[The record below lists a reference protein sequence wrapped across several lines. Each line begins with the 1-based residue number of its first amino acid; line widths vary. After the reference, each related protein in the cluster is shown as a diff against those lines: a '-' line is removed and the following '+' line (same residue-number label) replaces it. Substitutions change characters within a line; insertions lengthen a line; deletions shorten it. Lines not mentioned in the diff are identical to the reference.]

1 MRSAVEKRSPTLLVA
16 AATLIGTSIEWYD
29 FYIYGYAAA
38 LIFPTLF
45 FPKSDP
51 FIGQLASYGIFWVG
65 FLGRPLGGIVFGHF
79 GDRVGRKTML
89 IVTLTIMGIAT
100 FLVGLLPTYDRIGVW
115 APLLLIA
122 LRLCQGVAVGGEWG
136 GAVVMAAEHAQARFK
151 GLLASC
157 PQMGVPLGLILASV
171 VFNQVTAGHSAVGSS
186 AAAFAS
192 IAWRTPFLFSLV
204 LVAIGLAVRLS
215 IVETP
220 AFERVKARSAIVAA
234 PIVSVLRN
242 NWRTVVLAGGS
253 FVVINGGFY
262 LVTTQM
268 VSYGAGPHSILK
280 LDPRVFFTAN
290 LAGSA
295 VGLLF
300 NPLGGWLS
308 DRIGRRPVFM
318 AGVALILI
326 FAFPLYAL
334 VDSKDPGLITL
345 AICLYQLPSS
355 AAYGTLAAMFS
366 ELFGANVRY
375 SGASLGYQGAAIFA
389 GGLSPLV
396 ATLLLKFS
404 GGASWVL
411 ALYLMVMAV
420 ISLVSIYLIAETRQV
435 DLTDPYH
442 APASPA
448 ALSLEA
454 VT

>member
-1 MRSAVEKRSPTLLVA
+1 MRSVVERRSPTLLVA

-38 LIFPTLF
+38 LIFPTVF

-65 FLGRPLGGIVFGHF
+65 FLGRPLGGVIFGHF
-79 GDRVGRKTML
+79 GDKIGRKVML
-89 IVTLTIMGIAT
+89 IATLTIMGVAT
-100 FLVGLLPTYDRIGVW
+100 FLVGLLPTYSQIGIW
-115 APLLLIA
+115 APLLLIT

-157 PQMGVPLGLILASV
+157 PQIGVPLGLILASV
-171 VFNQVTAGHSAVGSS
+171 AFNAVTAGYPASGSGS
-186 AAAFAS
+186 AAFAT
-192 IAWRTPFLFSLV
+192 IAWRMPFLCSIV
-204 LVAIGLAVRLS
+204 LVAIGLGVRLS

-220 AFERVKARSAIVAA
+220 AFERVKAQAAIVAA
-234 PIVSVLRN
+234 PVLSVLRN
-242 NWRTVVLAGGS
+242 NWKTVLLAGGS
-253 FVVINGGFY
+253 FVVLNGGFY
-262 LVTTQM
+262 LVTTQL

-280 LDPRVFFTAN
+280 LSPRIFFNAN

-295 VGLLF
+295 LSLIAT
-300 NPLGGWLS
+300 PLGGWLS

-318 AGVALILI
+318 TGVALILI
-326 FAFPLYAL
+326 FAFPIYAL
-334 VDSKDPGLITL
+334 VDSKDPHLIAL
-345 AICLYQLPSS
+345 AICVFELPTSI
-355 AAYGTLAAMFS
+355 AYGTLAAMFS

-389 GGLSPLV
+389 GGLSPLI
-396 ATLLLKFS
+396 ATLLLKLS

-411 ALYLMVMAV
+411 ALYLMAMAA

-435 DLTDPYH
+435 DLSDSYRVPA
-442 APASPA
+442 APAA
-448 ALSLEA
+448 APS
-454 VT
+454 

>member
-1 MRSAVEKRSPTLLVA
+1 MRLAVEKRSPTLLVA

-29 FYIYGYAAA
+29 FFIYGFAAA
-38 LIFPTLF
+38 LIFPTVF
-45 FPKSDP
+45 FPRSDP
-51 FIGQLASYGIFWVG
+51 FVGQLASYGIFWVG
-65 FLGRPLGGIVFGHF
+65 FLGRPLGGIIFGHF
-79 GDRVGRKTML
+79 GDKIGRKAML

-100 FLVGLLPTYDRIGVW
+100 FLVGLLPTYSRIGVW

-122 LRLCQGVAVGGEWG
+122 LRLCQGIAVGGEWG

-171 VFNQVTAGHSAVGSS
+171 VFNEVTARHSASGNGS
-186 AAAFAS
+186 AAFAS
-192 IAWRTPFLFSLV
+192 MGWRAPFLFSLV

-220 AFERVKARSAIVAA
+220 AFERVKARAAIVAA

-242 NWRTVVLAGGS
+242 NWKTVVLAGGS
-253 FVVINGGFY
+253 FVVLNGGFY

-280 LDPRVFFTAN
+280 LDPRIFFSAN
-290 LAGSA
+290 LAGSSI
-295 VGLLF
+295 GLLA

-318 AGVALILI
+318 AGVALILVL
-326 FAFPLYAL
+326 AFPIYAL
-334 VDSKDPGLITL
+334 VDSKDPRLITL
-345 AICLYQLPSS
+345 AICLYNLPSS
-355 AAYGTLAAMFS
+355 AAYGTLAAIFS

-389 GGLSPLV
+389 GGLAPLV
-396 ATLLLKFS
+396 ATLLLKLS

-411 ALYLMVMAV
+411 ALYLTVMAA

-435 DLTDPYH
+435 DLTDPYRV
-442 APASPA
+442 PASPA
-448 ALSLEA
+448 AA
-454 VT
+454 PV

>member
-1 MRSAVEKRSPTLLVA
+1 MRPAVEKRSPTLLVA
-16 AATLIGTSIEWYD
+16 AATLIGTSVEWYD
-29 FYIYGYAAA
+29 FYIFGYAAA

-51 FIGQLASYGIFWVG
+51 FVGQLASYGIFWVG
-65 FLGRPLGGIVFGHF
+65 FLGRPLGGVIFGHF
-79 GDRVGRKTML
+79 GDKVGRKPML
-89 IVTLTIMGIAT
+89 VVTLTIMGVAT
-100 FLVGLLPTYDRIGVW
+100 FLVGLLPTYSRIGVW

-122 LRLCQGVAVGGEWG
+122 LRFCQGIAVGGEWG

-171 VFNQVTAGHSAVGSS
+171 IFNEVVARSASGNGS
-186 AAAFAS
+186 AALAN
-192 IAWRTPFLFSLV
+192 IAWRTPFLFSIV

-220 AFERVKARSAIVAA
+220 AFERVKARAAIVAA
-234 PIVSVLRN
+234 PIISVLRN
-242 NWRTVVLAGGS
+242 NWKTVVLAGGS
-253 FVVINGGFY
+253 FVVINAGFY

-280 LDPRVFFTAN
+280 LDPRVFFNAN

-295 VGLLF
+295 VGLLA

-308 DRIGRRPVFM
+308 DRIGRRPVYM
-318 AGVALILI
+318 ASVALILV
-326 FAFPLYAL
+326 FAFPIYAL
-334 VDSKDPGLITL
+334 VDSRDPRLIML
-345 AICLYQLPSS
+345 ASCLYFLPSM
-355 AAYGTLAAMFS
+355 AAYGALAAMFS

-389 GGLSPLV
+389 GGLAPFV
-396 ATLLLKFS
+396 ATLLLKLS

-411 ALYLMVMAV
+411 ALYLMVMAA

-435 DLTDPYH
+435 DLSDPYH
-442 APASPA
+442 VSALPA
-448 ALSLEA
+448 AA
-454 VT
+454 PI